1 MEHFSHPK
9 HLLILREDDDFRE
22 NDICCVC
29 NKPVLASPTYICTS
43 SDHSDCQSF
52 YLHKSCAELPTI
64 IDHHKHN
71 QHPLTLL
78 ARPDEYICDVCSRL
92 VKFAYACEECT
103 VDVCVFCG
111 LEQRVLC
118 HEGHQQHK
126 LTLMN
131 REALFKCD
139 ACGEEDKDSSYVCT
153 TCEFWIHKTCA
164 LSPYIIPTQ
173 AYHHH
178 PLFLIY
184 SIPQMH
190 RQFERE
196 CNICHEV
203 VYNIN
208 WMYYCHKC
216 TYFVHMRCAMSSDTV
231 PIVTDTEAAD
241 IDDETVL
248 LQFPLPHEE
257 SLFDLIITQC
267 GKFQV
272 DLQGEGESSTPI
284 PDNPHIIEGHWS
296 HENHQLEQLQFAT
309 SNDDNDDNDDDRR
322 VMICNGCIQ
331 PITDTHPSYYA
342 CVQCGFFLHSF
353 CATKLPPE
361 LPRGASSFH
370 PSHSLVLY
378 MSDQFYGYVD
388 CEVCGYC
395 TNGFYYKCEDCDIKI
410 DIRCAFLPKRIKH
423 RSHKRHSLVQR
434 PFSNSICSVSN
445 LKITNGVEYAC
456 ETCSSFQIHIDCVI
470 YPSRMNHRYDLHAV
484 TLREPPF
491 FYEGVFYCEICEEQV
506 NNQRLLYHCD
516 ECDHSF
522 HHYCLRWYESFKFG
536 GIINRIIQEQPHA
549 LALVLKRTA
558 RDKSP
563 LYICGICEEGYN
575 FLFFFECGGC
585 GFLVCCNC
593 FGEITDST
601 NSTSG
606 SGSVSC

>member
-9 HLLILREDDDFRE
+9 HPLILREDDDFRE

-78 ARPDEYICDVCSRL
+78 ARPDEYICDVCSCL

-231 PIVTDTEAAD
+231 PIV
-241 IDDETVL
+241 
-248 LQFPLPHEE
+248 
-257 SLFDLIITQC
+257 
-267 GKFQV
+267 
-272 DLQGEGESSTPI
+272 
-284 PDNPHIIEGHWS
+284 
-296 HENHQLEQLQFAT
+296 
-309 SNDDNDDNDDDRR
+309 
-322 VMICNGCIQ
+322 
-331 PITDTHPSYYA
+331 
-342 CVQCGFFLHSF
+342 
-353 CATKLPPE
+353 
-361 LPRGASSFH
+361 
-370 PSHSLVLY
+370 
-378 MSDQFYGYVD
+378 
-388 CEVCGYC
+388 
-395 TNGFYYKCEDCDIKI
+395 
-410 DIRCAFLPKRIKH
+410 
-423 RSHKRHSLVQR
+423 
-434 PFSNSICSVSN
+434 
-445 LKITNGVEYAC
+445 
-456 ETCSSFQIHIDCVI
+456 
-470 YPSRMNHRYDLHAV
+470 
-484 TLREPPF
+484 
-491 FYEGVFYCEICEEQV
+491 
-506 NNQRLLYHCD
+506 
-516 ECDHSF
+516 
-522 HHYCLRWYESFKFG
+522 
-536 GIINRIIQEQPHA
+536 
-549 LALVLKRTA
+549 
-558 RDKSP
+558 
-563 LYICGICEEGYN
+563 
-575 FLFFFECGGC
+575 
-585 GFLVCCNC
+585 
-593 FGEITDST
+593 
-601 NSTSG
+601 
-606 SGSVSC
+606 